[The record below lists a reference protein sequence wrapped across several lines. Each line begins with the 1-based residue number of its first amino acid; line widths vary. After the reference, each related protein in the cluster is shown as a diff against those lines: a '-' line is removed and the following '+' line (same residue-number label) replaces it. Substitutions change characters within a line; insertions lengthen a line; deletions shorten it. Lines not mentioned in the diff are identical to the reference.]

1 MMADV
6 FISHAAIDQPLAA
19 FLHRHLS
26 AEGVSVYLASL
37 ANKPGELWMPAI
49 MSNLQA
55 SQWVICLAS
64 RAACAS
70 PWVMQEMGAAI
81 GTRKK
86 LVPVVWD
93 QSPAEL
99 PAWMRQY
106 QAVELG
112 RDNRT
117 ARAAIAKIAESI
129 KADKQRGLL
138 ILGMLV
144 AGIAIFG
151 R

>member
-1 MMADV
+1 MTDV
-6 FISHAAIDQPLAA
+6 FISHSAVDQPLAE
-19 FLHRHLS
+19 FLHRHLE
-26 AEGVSVYLASL
+26 AEGVSVYLASM
-37 ANKPGELWMPAI
+37 ATRPGEQWMPAI
-49 MSNLQA
+49 MTSLQA

-81 GTRKK
+81 GTKKK
-86 LVPVVWD
+86 LIPVVWD

-112 RDNRT
+112 RDNQT
-117 ARAAIAKIAESI
+117 ARRAISRIAESI
-129 KADKQRGLL
+129 RADKQRGIVIVSLL
-138 ILGMLV
+138 I

>member
-1 MMADV
+1 MP
-6 FISHAAIDQPLAA
+6 HT
-19 FLHRHLS
+19 
-26 AEGVSVYLASL
+26 LASV
-37 ANKPGELWMPAI
+37 ATKPGDQWMPAI
-49 MSNLQA
+49 MGNLQA

-81 GTRKK
+81 GTKKK

-93 QSPAEL
+93 QSPTEL

-112 RDNRT
+112 RDNQTART
-117 ARAAIAKIAESI
+117 AIGRIAESI
-129 KADKQRGLL
+129 RADKQRGLV

-144 AGIAIFG
+144 AGVAIFG